1 MATAAHSGPPSS
13 YAEITTAADFLTDL
27 RRKGYNDVDLRKYL
41 IQTRGLSFQQV
52 NEAFAISRQR
62 MRDKHNERSQRHLPK
77 SGRPPDI
84 PQKNRKS
91 PSVPGK
97 DRSIN
102 VQSQSPSNAE
112 RPEKSIAPQAK
123 KSNVLGFLLPHKQEG
138 GRKLIKE
145 FLTNEWNY
153 CIVLECLKNEYHAE
167 LAKMAGERKLRMA
180 RTEVDNMFRHIPK
193 LLKFH
198 RTFYRDLSQG
208 SSIGRMF
215 VRLFDFFKGYGEY
228 MKDCAATIKK
238 MREYTRDMRLHNTLK
253 EIKSR
258 SRRTK
263 DDMTDLLLVPLDR
276 IIDYHDFLNTLY
288 QWADSKQRDDYTF
301 LGKATRRIGR
311 VAKYIETYK
320 HGILN
325 RNEMNKIQTFL
336 GKQCEILSV
345 RRRIVRRGMMIRR
358 TTGWPPRNKHYIFL
372 LFNDVLVWTTRK
384 GDLQNVVLLSNCVI
398 GPSDSKNNTER
409 KFKIMVSLKDRR
421 DKILLLECTSKRQ
434 RDEWYNAVEMTISS
448 GGKSNRNCE
457 ISSIVN
463 PSIDLKSESSSDEEE
478 EEHTDTLA
486 KGTPPSMEN
495 TVNLCAV
502 GKEST
507 IGELKQNAG
516 NDQPSNFD
524 ISDDTYDENYERSH
538 NYIYQELKEFGEM
551 DDTESQIS
559 EFDQDFCERYLRCDG
574 KQESASLSA
583 FTSMV
588 PSKYDSSGHA
598 AILRENVGNGCEQ
611 RTFERRSLGRV
622 SLGEHHWQRG
632 PRKSTTPRTQFFNR
646 GSIIRRLTEKSS
658 EEAAHKLERSSSLK
672 IRLDDGILSIVPN
685 TLDLERSS
693 TFAIR
698 LNDFDDYL

>member
-1 MATAAHSGPPSS
+1 MATAAHSGTSPD
-13 YAEITTAADFLTDL
+13 AEITTAADFLTDL

-52 NEAFAISRQR
+52 NEAFAISQQR
-62 MRDKHNERSQRHLPK
+62 MSDKKKEKSKHNLTN
-77 SGRPPDI
+77 SGRPPNI
-84 PQKNRKS
+84 EQKNRNS
-91 PSVPGK
+91 PGIPER
-97 DRSIN
+97 DRSTN

-112 RPEKSIAPQAK
+112 REEKSIAPQTK

-138 GRKLIKE
+138 GRQLIKE

-167 LAKMAGERKLRMA
+167 LVKMAGERKLRMA
-180 RTEVDNMFRHIPK
+180 KKEVDKIFRHIPK

-208 SSIGRMF
+208 SNIGRMF

-238 MREYTRDMRLHNTLK
+238 MREYTRDMRLHDILK
-253 EIKSR
+253 NIKSR

-288 QWADSKQRDDYTF
+288 LWADSNQRDDYIF

-311 VAKYIETYK
+311 VAKYIATYK

-478 EEHTDTLA
+478 EEQTDTLA

-495 TVNLCAV
+495 TVNLCAP

-507 IGELKQNAG
+507 IGAMKQNTD

-551 DDTESQIS
+551 DETQSQIS
-559 EFDQDFCERYLRCDG
+559 EFDREFCEKYIDYDG
-574 KQESASLSA
+574 KQESTSLSA

-588 PSKYDSSGHA
+588 PSKYDSSGHV
-598 AILRENVGNGCEQ
+598 AILRENVSSGGEQ
-611 RTFERRSLGRV
+611 KKFERRSLGKL
-622 SLGEHHWQRG
+622 SLGESHQRG
-632 PRKSTTPRTQFFNR
+632 PKKSTTPRTQFFNR
-646 GSIIRRLTEKSS
+646 GSIIRRLSEKSS
-658 EEAAHKLERSSSLK
+658 AEAAHKLERSSSLK

>member
-1 MATAAHSGPPSS
+1 MATAAHSGTSPD
-13 YAEITTAADFLTDL
+13 AEITTAADFLTDL

-52 NEAFAISRQR
+52 NEAFAISQQR
-62 MRDKHNERSQRHLPK
+62 MSDKDNKRSKHNLTNC
-77 SGRPPDI
+77 GRPPNI
-84 PQKNRKS
+84 AQKNRKG
-91 PSVPGK
+91 PGIPER
-97 DRSIN
+97 DRSTN

-112 RPEKSIAPQAK
+112 RPEKSIAPQTK

-153 CIVLECLKNEYHAE
+153 CIVLECLKNEYHAQ
-167 LAKMAGERKLRMA
+167 LVKMAGERKLRMA
-180 RTEVDNMFRHIPK
+180 KKDIDKIFRHIPK

-208 SSIGRMF
+208 SNIGRMF

-238 MREYTRDMRLHNTLK
+238 MREYTRDMRLHDILK

-276 IIDYHDFLNTLY
+276 IIDYHDFLTTLY
-288 QWADSKQRDDYTF
+288 LWADSNQRDDYIF
-301 LGKATRRIGR
+301 LGKAKRRIGR

-421 DKILLLECTSKRQ
+421 DKILLLECSSKRQ

-478 EEHTDTLA
+478 EEQTDTLA

-495 TVNLCAV
+495 TVNLCAP

-507 IGELKQNAG
+507 IGEMKQNAD

-551 DDTESQIS
+551 DDTESQVS
-559 EFDQDFCERYLRCDG
+559 EFDREFCEKYLHYDG
-574 KQESASLSA
+574 KQESTSLSA

-588 PSKYDSSGHA
+588 PSKYDSSGHV
-598 AILRENVGNGCEQ
+598 AILRENVSSGGEQ
-611 RTFERRSLGRV
+611 KKFERRSLGKL
-622 SLGEHHWQRG
+622 SLGENHQRG
-632 PRKSTTPRTQFFNR
+632 PKKSTTPRTQFFNR
-646 GSIIRRLTEKSS
+646 GSIIRRLSEKSS
-658 EEAAHKLERSSSLK
+658 VEAAHKLERSSSLR